1 MSKDVICIMCPL
13 GCDMKVEV
21 EGQEVTEVQ
30 GHRCKKGVKHA
41 EREVF
46 FPGRILTTT
55 IGTHIQGVPLLP
67 VRSNKEIPKQRL
79 VEVVKTISKHSV
91 TEPVEM
97 GQTVIEN
104 VLGLGV
110 DIIAC
115 RTIPLKL
122 PGTRSGVHIDSR

>member
-1 MSKDVICIMCPL
+1 
-13 GCDMKVEV
+13 MKVDV
-21 EGQEVTEVQ
+21 EGQEVTDVQ

-41 EREVF
+41 EKEVF

-67 VRSNKEIPKQRL
+67 VRSNKEIPKERL
-79 VEVVKTISKHSV
+79 MEVVRTISNHSV
-91 TEPVEM
+91 SEPVEM

-104 VLGLGV
+104 ILDLGV

-115 RTIPLKL
+115 RTIPFKL
-122 PGTRSGVHIDSR
+122 PSIRSGIHKDSR

>member
-13 GCDMKVEV
+13 GCDMKVDI
-21 EGQEVTEVQ
+21 EGQEVTDVQ

-41 EREVF
+41 EKEVF

-55 IGTHIQGVPLLP
+55 ISTRIQGVPLLP
-67 VRSNKEIPKQRL
+67 VRSNKEIPKEKLIEAVR
-79 VEVVKTISKHSV
+79 TISKQSV
-91 TEPVEM
+91 TEPVQM
-97 GQTVIEN
+97 GQTVITDI
-104 VLGLGV
+104 LGLGV

-122 PGTRSGVHIDSR
+122 SEFTVGGSLD

>member
-1 MSKDVICIMCPL
+1 MTKDVICIMCPL

-21 EGQEVTEVQ
+21 QGQEVTNVR

-46 FPGRILTTT
+46 FPGRVLTTT
-55 IGTHIQGVPLLP
+55 IPTHIQGVPLLP
-67 VRSNKEIPKQRL
+67 VRSNKEIPKESLIEAVR
-79 VEVVKTISKHSV
+79 TISNHSV
-91 TEPVEM
+91 TEPVKM
-97 GQTVIEN
+97 GQSVIEDI
-104 VLGLGV
+104 LGLGV

-122 PGTRSGVHIDSR
+122 PKATAGVHID

>member
-1 MSKDVICIMCPL
+1 MSKEVICIMCPL
-13 GCDMKVEV
+13 GCEMKVDV

-41 EREVF
+41 EKEVF

-55 IGTHIQGVPLLP
+55 VGTRIQGVPLLP
-67 VRSNKEIPKQRL
+67 VRSNKEIPKERL
-79 VEVVKTISKHSV
+79 MEVVRTISNHSV
-91 TEPVEM
+91 SEPVEM

-104 VLGLGV
+104 VLDLGV

-115 RTIPLKL
+115 RTLPLKL
-122 PGTRSGVHIDSR
+122 PNSAIGVRRD

>member
-13 GCDMKVEV
+13 GCPMKVDV

-41 EREVF
+41 EKEVF

-55 IGTHIQGVPLLP
+55 ISTHIQGVPLLP
-67 VRSNKEIPKQRL
+67 VRSNKEIPKERL
-79 VEVVKTISKHSV
+79 IEAVRTISNHSV

-97 GQTVIEN
+97 GQSVIEDI
-104 VLGLGV
+104 LGLGV

-115 RTIPLKL
+115 RTIPMKL
-122 PGTRSGVHIDSR
+122 SSSRSNVDTDSR

>member
-21 EGQEVTEVQ
+21 EGQEVTDVQ

-55 IGTHIQGVPLLP
+55 ISTHIQGVPLLP
-67 VRSNKEIPKQRL
+67 VRSNREVPKQRL

-91 TEPVEM
+91 REPVEM

-115 RTIPLKL
+115 RTVPLKL

>member
-1 MSKDVICIMCPL
+1 
-13 GCDMKVEV
+13 MKVDV
-21 EGQEVTEVQ
+21 EGQEVTDVQ

-55 IGTHIQGVPLLP
+55 LSTHIQGVPLLP
-67 VRSNKEIPKQRL
+67 VRSDEEIPKERL
-79 VEVVKTISKHSV
+79 IEVVRTISNHLV

-104 VLGLGV
+104 VLDLGV

-122 PGTRSGVHIDSR
+122 SSSGSDVPIDSR

>member
-1 MSKDVICIMCPL
+1 
-13 GCDMKVEV
+13 MKVEV
-21 EGQEVTEVQ
+21 EGQEVIDVQ
-30 GHRCKKGVKHA
+30 GHRCKKGVKYA
-41 EREVF
+41 EKEVF

-55 IGTHIQGVPLLP
+55 IDTHIHGVTLLP
-67 VRSNKEIPKQRL
+67 VRSNKEIPKERL

-104 VLGLGV
+104 VLDLGV

-122 PGTRSGVHIDSR
+122 PSIRSGVHIDSR

>member
-1 MSKDVICIMCPL
+1 MTKEVICIMCPL

-21 EGQEVTEVQ
+21 EGKEVTEVQ

-55 IGTHIQGVPLLP
+55 ISTHIQGVPLLP
-67 VRSNKEIPKQRL
+67 VRSNKEIPKRRL
-79 VEVVKTISKHSV
+79 VEVVRTISEHSV
-91 TEPVEM
+91 TEPVEV

-104 VLGLGV
+104 VLDLGV

-122 PGTRSGVHIDSR
+122 PRATTGVHVDSR

>member
-13 GCDMKVEV
+13 GCDMKVDI
-21 EGQEVTEVQ
+21 EGQEVTDVQ

-41 EREVF
+41 EKEVF

-55 IGTHIQGVPLLP
+55 ISTRIQGVPLLP
-67 VRSNKEIPKQRL
+67 VRSNKEIPKEKLIEAVR
-79 VEVVKTISKHSV
+79 TISKQSV
-91 TEPVEM
+91 TEPVQM
-97 GQTVIEN
+97 GQTVITDI
-104 VLGLGV
+104 LGLGV

-122 PGTRSGVHIDSR
+122 SEFTIGGSLD